1 MTHSDLETWRKRIP
15 FFIVALC
22 VLPYILIRSSSL
34 EQAKLVYELII
45 PALAL
50 VAAFFYVGLDIRAQ
64 FWKRE
69 IDKHIGNQ
77 IRTALL
83 DMIPVELQVTE
94 RERRDLAQREVFKGL
109 TGVFWEAIDQD
120 EVLRSHKQHFYS
132 NGIVYTT
139 SIDVFILC
147 GIGGLCYLVGG
158 IVTRNVIL
166 SYVGAGLIALAVGSK
181 LFVTPRVRKR
191 HLELSAEQLDLLRRR
206 QRDFVSNRFREI
218 VVEWRAARSVD

>member
-109 TGVFWEAIDQD
+109 TGVFW
-120 EVLRSHKQHFYS
+120 
-132 NGIVYTT
+132 
-139 SIDVFILC
+139 
-147 GIGGLCYLVGG
+147 
-158 IVTRNVIL
+158 
-166 SYVGAGLIALAVGSK
+166 
-181 LFVTPRVRKR
+181 
-191 HLELSAEQLDLLRRR
+191 
-206 QRDFVSNRFREI
+206 
-218 VVEWRAARSVD
+218 